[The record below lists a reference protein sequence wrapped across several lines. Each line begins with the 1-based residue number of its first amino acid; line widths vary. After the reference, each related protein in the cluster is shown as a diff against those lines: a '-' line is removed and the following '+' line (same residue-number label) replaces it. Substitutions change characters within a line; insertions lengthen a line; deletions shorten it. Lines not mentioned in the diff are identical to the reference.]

1 MGTRSRD
8 DGAEDTS
15 SGGSETSFDLDA
27 PPSDSPSLELL
38 RRVAMGD
45 HSRVTREAVDL
56 TGGWL
61 GAPVGDKPG
70 RFELE
75 RRLGGGGF
83 GTVYRAL
90 DHELGGHVALKVM
103 SGAKAR
109 DLFLFKQEFRG
120 LAELRH
126 ENLIRLH
133 ELHQV
138 SDLWF
143 FTMELVDGVPFDRFV
158 RPGGAL
164 DPARLRDAL
173 RQLFRALHHLHGHG
187 RVHRDIKPQNVL
199 VDTRG
204 RVVVLDFGLAVETD
218 AVGRGLVPGHG
229 AGTRRYLAP
238 ENLTG
243 GPLGPAA
250 DLYAVGV
257 ILADALVGRT
267 ATPGELLGQDGLQD
281 GDELVALARRL
292 LSAAPEHRGSALAAL
307 TMLGRH
313 TTALQL
319 AAVGSEAIGILGREA
334 ELARLQAAWAA
345 RSDGRARVVI
355 VEGPSGVGKSALVD
369 LFVQTLL
376 AEADPLTPTPWVL
389 RGRCHAEE
397 AVPHKLLDGL
407 VDQLA
412 SELSALPDDTREA
425 KRPTAV
431 AALTQLFPVLGAVF
445 PAGAKVA
452 DAVTDPR
459 ELAAQA
465 LRDLLDRVAV
475 ERPVALV
482 VDDLQWG
489 DKDGAAILASLLM
502 ARPADGRGL
511 FFVATAR
518 PAIDGGVERPAW
530 LEAWLSQLGRR
541 RSRVALETLTL
552 GPLEEPAATRLAQV
566 LLEAVGARREL
577 AQRIAQASHGVPL
590 FIRELARWSR
600 TQDAALDVPSLELM
614 LDRRC
619 AALSP
624 PAARLLAVVS
634 LAGRPVAR
642 RAAARAAEIED
653 APAALVELTRAQLA
667 HVDDVGDRAR
677 LMPVHDRVR
686 QAALARLPEA
696 ARPALYRRLAP
707 AAEAEGGVDP
717 AVLGAWY
724 RGAGDESRELECCIE
739 AGHRAADQL
748 ALEHAAEQLQRA
760 LALMPEGDGRLGPV
774 AARLGAVLGLAG
786 HAREG
791 AEAFL
796 LAARH
801 HEGLKSL
808 ELERLGLDLIGQSG
822 DVERAQPRALS
833 LLRKLGVRA
842 PRTGPGALIGWL
854 RARRRVRRRGLTF
867 EPRPVV
873 PRQRLALDARLTAGF
888 LWSQTHFLR
897 SWCVL
902 TDGLHEALE
911 VGDAERV
918 ATFLCVELGLAAM
931 RAMEARSPWEQAVV
945 EALGPLVG
953 TFPEVRGRYE
963 TALALSG
970 FLHGDFERA
979 ADHAQRAEALLANRH
994 DAGIDIHIARIFGLE
1009 ALYLSGRWRL
1019 LFERLGAV
1027 EAAYSTGSSLFFAG
1041 IVDLQTGWMAD
1052 LLADRPDLGRERVAR
1067 GSRFIDPNDRT
1078 AHIGRLIAMTELAL
1092 YESGGKGPLAAR
1104 ALAETWGPLV
1114 RSGLTRLFPLV
1125 RVLSET
1131 IRLRVAMASG
1141 ERSAVAR
1148 AGRRLRRSKTRLG
1161 LAWEPIARAFLA
1173 RSPVEAEAALSEAE
1187 LAFEA
1192 RGLALLAASARWRRG
1207 QLLGGERGRARV
1219 ASAEEL
1225 IRAEVAL
1232 PPERV
1237 VALLLPGVWPE
1248 A

>member
-1 MGTRSRD
+1 MGTRTG
-8 DGAEDTS
+8 DGGTGDT
-15 SGGSETSFDLDA
+15 GPAGSETSFDLDA

-45 HSRVTREAVDL
+45 QSRVTKEVVDL
-56 TGGWL
+56 TGSWL
-61 GAPVGDKPG
+61 GAPLGERPG
-70 RFELE
+70 RFVLE
-75 RRLGGGGF
+75 KRLGGGGF

-90 DHELGGHVALKVM
+90 DHELGGRVALKVM
-103 SGAKAR
+103 SGQKAR

-126 ENLIRLH
+126 PNLIRLH
-133 ELHQV
+133 ELHQAG
-138 SDLWF
+138 DLWF

-158 RPGGAL
+158 RPDGAL
-164 DPARLRDAL
+164 EPARLRDVL
-173 RQLFRALHHLHGHG
+173 RQLFRALHHLHGQG

-199 VDTRG
+199 VDTSG
-204 RVVVLDFGLAVETD
+204 RLVLLDFGLAVETD

-243 GPLGPAA
+243 EPLGPAA

-257 ILADALVGRT
+257 MLADVLLGHPV
-267 ATPGELLGQDGLQD
+267 TPGESLALSN
-281 GDELVALARRL
+281 DELGELARSL
-292 LSAAPEHRGSALAAL
+292 LDAAPERRPSAANAL
-307 TMLGRH
+307 SRLDLR
-313 TTALQL
+313 ASSPSP
-319 AAVGSEAIGILGREA
+319 GSELSEVGTLGREA
-334 ELARLQAAWAA
+334 ELERLRAAWTA
-345 RSDGRARVVI
+345 RSDGRARVII
-355 VEGPSGVGKSALVD
+355 VEGPSGIGKSALVD
-369 LFVQTLL
+369 LFIQRLL
-376 AEADPLTPTPWVL
+376 AESDPSSPKPWVL
-389 RGRCHAEE
+389 RGRCYAEE

-412 SELSALPDDTREA
+412 SELAALPERAREA
-425 KRPTAV
+425 KTPTGV

-445 PAGAKVA
+445 QGATKVA

-459 ELAAQA
+459 ELAAQG
-465 LRDLLDRVAV
+465 LRDLLDRIAA
-475 ERPVALV
+475 ERPVVLV

-489 DKDGAAILASLLM
+489 DKDGAAILGALLM
-502 ARPADGRGL
+502 AKSVGGRGL

-518 PAIDGGVERPAW
+518 PAIEAGVERPSWLSAW
-530 LEAWLSQLGRR
+530 LGQLGRR
-541 RSRVALETLTL
+541 RSRVALETLSL
-552 GPLEEPAATRLAQV
+552 EPLEPNAATRLAQA
-566 LLEAVGARREL
+566 LLGADGAGLDVAES
-577 AQRIAQASHGVPL
+577 IARASGGVPL
-590 FIRELARWSR
+590 FIHELARSTR
-600 TQDAALDVPSLELM
+600 SGDVAAEAPSLEHM

-624 PAARLLAVVS
+624 PAARMLAVVS
-634 LAGRPVAR
+634 LAGRPLSR
-642 RAAARAAEIED
+642 RAAARAAEVED
-653 APAALVELTRAQLA
+653 APAALVELTRAHLA

-696 ARPALYRRLAP
+696 ARPELYRRLAP

-724 RGAGDESRELECCIE
+724 RGAGDERRELECCIE

-748 ALEHAAEQLQRA
+748 SLEHAASQLGRA
-760 LALMPEGDGRLGPV
+760 LALMPAGDGRLGPV
-774 AARLGAVLGLAG
+774 AARLGAVLGLSG

-791 AEAFL
+791 ADAFL

-801 HEGLKSL
+801 HEGLDAL

-822 DVERAQPRALS
+822 DVERAQPRALW
-833 LLRKLGVRA
+833 LLRQVGARA
-842 PRTGPGALIGWL
+842 PRTAIGALVGWL
-854 RARRRVRRRGLTF
+854 RARRRVRRRGLVF
-867 EPRPVV
+867 ETRPVIAH
-873 PRQRLALDARLTAGF
+873 QRLALDARLTAGF

-902 TDGLHEALE
+902 SDGLHEALE
-911 VGDAERV
+911 LGDAERV

-945 EALGPLVG
+945 GALGPLVAR
-953 TFPEVRGRYE
+953 FPEVRGRYE
-963 TALALSG
+963 TALALNG

-1009 ALYLSGRWRL
+1009 ALYLSGRWRS

-1027 EAAYSTGSSLFFAG
+1027 EAAYSSGSSLFFAG

-1092 YESGGKGPLAAR
+1092 YESGGRGPLASR
-1104 ALAETWGPLV
+1104 ALAETWGPLM
-1114 RSGLTRLFPLV
+1114 RSGLTRIFPLV

-1173 RSPVEAEAALSEAE
+1173 RSPQEAEAALTEAE

-1192 RGLALLAASARWRRG
+1192 RGMGLHAACARWRRG
-1207 QLLGGERGRARV
+1207 WMLGGERGRARV

-1237 VALLLPGVWPE
+1237 VALLLPGSWPD